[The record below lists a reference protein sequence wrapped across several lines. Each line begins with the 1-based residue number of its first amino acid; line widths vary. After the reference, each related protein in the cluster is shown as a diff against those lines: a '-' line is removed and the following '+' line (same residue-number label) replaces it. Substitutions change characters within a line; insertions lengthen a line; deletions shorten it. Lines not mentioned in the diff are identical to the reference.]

1 MIYLYLAI
9 ATIVIFFI
17 CKGAP
22 IMKDMI
28 KHDNGEYEIH
38 IHKKEHNETKKPDR
52 TAAEILSE
60 MYKNQK
66 Q

>member
-1 MIYLYLAI
+1 MVYLYLGI
-9 ATIVIFFI
+9 AVVLLFFI
-17 CKGAP
+17 CKGYP

-38 IHKKEHNETKKPDR
+38 IHKHEQPQEQNQPTR
-52 TAAEILSE
+52 SAAEILSE
-60 MYKNQK
+60 MYKK